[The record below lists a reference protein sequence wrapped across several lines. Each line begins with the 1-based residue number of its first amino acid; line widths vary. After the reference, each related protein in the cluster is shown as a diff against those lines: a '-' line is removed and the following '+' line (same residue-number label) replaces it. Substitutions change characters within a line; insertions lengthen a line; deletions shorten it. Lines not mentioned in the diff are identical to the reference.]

1 MSDFPFSIP
10 RRDTPTA
17 QPQNPF
23 NHIQLTDTA
32 VVTVPTANPPYERS
46 STTGTKLT
54 QLSGLTI
61 TPTSA
66 TQKVVLQLTLFGEW
80 QTNSHSASLSFKRVV
95 GGTETW
101 LDARA
106 GDDDIGS
113 RKPANGLFAITF
125 YANDNDS
132 TPEVLSITY
141 VDEPGTTS
149 PVEYDIYLI
158 NTSVPT
164 TFNLNRTKTDSD
176 DKNYERGVSTFT
188 LECKG
193 D

>member
-10 RRDTPTA
+10 RREAATT
-17 QPQNPF
+17 NPF

-32 VVTVPTANPPYERS
+32 VVNVPTTGPPYERT
-46 STTGTKLT
+46 STTGTKIT

-66 TQKVVLQLTLFGEW
+66 TQKVVLQLSLFGEW

-101 LDARA
+101 LDART
-106 GDDDIGS
+106 GDDDIGD
-113 RKPANGLFAITF
+113 RKPANALFAITF
-125 YANDNDS
+125 YAVDNDS
-132 TPEVLSITY
+132 TPEVLSVTY

-158 NTSVPT
+158 NTSSAAN
-164 TFNLNRTKTDSD
+164 FNLNRTKADVD
-176 DKNYERGVSTFT
+176 NKNYERGVSTFT
-188 LECKG
+188 AECKG
-193 D
+193 